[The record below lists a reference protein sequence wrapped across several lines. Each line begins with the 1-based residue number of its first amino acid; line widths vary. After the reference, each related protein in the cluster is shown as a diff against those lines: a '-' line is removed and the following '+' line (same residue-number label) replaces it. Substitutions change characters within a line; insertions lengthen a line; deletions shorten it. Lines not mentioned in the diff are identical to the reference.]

1 MSEYQSETKQ
11 TQTRTRKGVEPQG
24 AEEGKNTKG
33 FVGSD
38 SASDLGA
45 EGAAK
50 PTPKSSRHRHRHH
63 EHAGKEKKPKKDST
77 SAADQPKAHEEGG
90 GDDGAEDSDLDL
102 DADSTGDVSLL
113 EVFQNSDPKQ
123 LERLFSC
130 LCHTHNTHCGQMR
143 CRVTQTQMCL

>member
-1 MSEYQSETKQ
+1 M
-11 TQTRTRKGVEPQG
+11 EPQG

-50 PTPKSSRHRHRHH
+50 PTPKSSRHRHHHH
-63 EHAGKEKKPKKDST
+63 EHAGKKKPKKDSA
-77 SAADQPKAHEEGG
+77 SAADPPKAQKEGG

-102 DADSTGDVSLL
+102 DVDSTGDVSLL

-143 CRVTQTQMCL
+143 C